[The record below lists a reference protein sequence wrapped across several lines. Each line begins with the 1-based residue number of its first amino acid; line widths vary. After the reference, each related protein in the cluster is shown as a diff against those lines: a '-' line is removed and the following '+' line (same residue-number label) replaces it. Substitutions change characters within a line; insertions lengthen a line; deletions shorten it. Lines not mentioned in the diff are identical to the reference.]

1 MYLSILTLPLLG
13 SLISGFIGRK
23 IGVTG
28 AQFITITCLIISSIL
43 ASIAFYEVGLS
54 GSPVYINLGS
64 WIDSEFL
71 LINWE
76 FTFDQIT
83 VAMLIPVLYIST
95 LIHIYS
101 ISYMSEDPHIPR
113 FFAYLSGFT
122 AGMLLI
128 LCSGN
133 YFVLFV
139 GWEAIGIFSYLLIS
153 YYFTRIQAVK
163 SGFLALV
170 MNRVGDMG
178 VSIGFF
184 GMFAL
189 FGSVNYSTLFNLT
202 PFVNETAITIIA
214 LLIFTGT
221 MAKSAQLPLVT
232 WLSNS
237 MEGPTPVSALLHAAT
252 LVTAG
257 IFILLRS
264 SPILEFS
271 PTALLVITLVGATTA
286 FFAATIGVLQNDLK
300 RIIAFSTISQ
310 LGYMVLSIGLSQYSV
325 SLFHTVN
332 HAFFKALLFLSAG
345 QAIHSILD
353 QQDIRRMGGL
363 KNFLPFVYSVMIVGS
378 LSLMAIPF
386 LSGFYSKDLILELA
400 FSQYS
405 FSGLYAYIL
414 GTISA
419 ALTAF
424 YSFRLISLVF
434 LTVPNASR
442 NTYLNTHESTLS
454 VIIPLLILA
463 LFSIF
468 FGYIFAD
475 LFVGI
480 GSDFFG
486 NSLFTHPNN
495 IHLIEAEFSLPIYI
509 KLAPLIL
516 SILGGF
522 LGIFLYHKNVEFL
535 INLTNN
541 LLGRKIYTFLNAK
554 YLLDVIYNHYFTSLG
569 LKLGYNISKL
579 LDRGVIEL
587 LGPHGISS
595 ALTNTGINIS
605 KLDTGIITTYSIYIT
620 LSLLSLI
627 SLVFAPILI
636 ETSLLSE
643 IRLIIIYISALLIV
657 LLPTFNNK
665 E

>member
-1 MYLSILTLPLLG
+1 M
-13 SLISGFIGRK
+13 
-23 IGVTG
+23 
-28 AQFITITCLIISSIL
+28 
-43 ASIAFYEVGLS
+43 
-54 GSPVYINLGS
+54 
-64 WIDSEFL
+64 
-71 LINWE
+71 
-76 FTFDQIT
+76 
-83 VAMLIPVLYIST
+83 
-95 LIHIYS
+95 
-101 ISYMSEDPHIPR
+101 
-113 FFAYLSGFT
+113 
-122 AGMLLI
+122 
-128 LCSGN
+128 
-133 YFVLFV
+133 
-139 GWEAIGIFSYLLIS
+139 
-153 YYFTRIQAVK
+153 
-163 SGFLALV
+163 
-170 MNRVGDMG
+170 
-178 VSIGFF
+178 
-184 GMFAL
+184 
-189 FGSVNYSTLFNLT
+189 
-202 PFVNETAITIIA
+202 
-214 LLIFTGT
+214 
-221 MAKSAQLPLVT
+221 
-232 WLSNS
+232 
-237 MEGPTPVSALLHAAT
+237 PTPVSALLHAAT

-271 PTALLVITLVGATTA
+271 STALLVITLVGATTT

-345 QAIHSILD
+345 QVIHSVLD

-363 KNFLPFVYSVMIVGS
+363 KNYLPFVYSVMIVGS

-405 FSGLYAYIL
+405 FSGIYAYIL

-442 NTYLNTHESTLS
+442 NTYLNVHESSIS

-468 FGYIFAD
+468 FGYIFSD
-475 LFVGI
+475 LFVGV

-495 IHLIEAEFSLPIYI
+495 IHLIEAEFSLPFYI

-516 SILGGF
+516 SFLGGL
-522 LGIFLYHKNVEFL
+522 LGIFLYQYEF
-535 INLTNN
+535 NTW
-541 LLGRKIYTFLNAK
+541 RQIYTFLNAK
-554 YLLDVIYNHYFTSLG
+554 YLLDVIYNYYIVEFG
-569 LKLGYNISKL
+569 LQLGYNISKL

-587 LGPHGISS
+587 VGPHGISS
-595 ALTNTGINIS
+595 SLTNTGINIS

-620 LSLLSLI
+620 LSLLSLLF
-627 SLVFAPILI
+627 LVFAPLLI

-643 IRLIIIYISALLIV
+643 IRLLIIYISALLIV
-657 LLPTFNNK
+657 LSY
-665 E
+665 

>member
-1 MYLSILTLPLLG
+1 MYLSILILPALG
-13 SLISGFIGRK
+13 SLISGLMGRK
-23 IGVTG
+23 IGSTG
-28 AQFITITCLIISSIL
+28 AQFITISCLILASIL
-43 ASIAFYEVGLS
+43 SSIAFYEVGLM
-54 GSPVYINLGS
+54 GSPVYIDLGS
-64 WIDSEFL
+64 WMDSDFFSID
-71 LINWE
+71 WE
-76 FTFDQIT
+76 FAFDQIT

-101 ISYMSEDPHIPR
+101 IGYMNEDPHIPR
-113 FFAYLSGFT
+113 FFSYLSGFT
-122 AGMLLI
+122 AGMLTI

-163 SGFLALV
+163 SGLLAMV
-170 MNRVGDMG
+170 MNRIGDMG

-189 FGSVNYSTLFNLT
+189 AGSVNYSILFEIA
-202 PFVNETAITIIA
+202 PFVNETSITVIS

-257 IFILLRS
+257 IFILIRS

-271 PTALLVITLVGATTA
+271 STALLVISLVGATTA

-345 QAIHSILD
+345 QAIHSVLD

-363 KNFLPFVYSVMIVGS
+363 KNLLPFVYSVMIVGS

-400 FSQYS
+400 YS
-405 FSGLYAYIL
+405 RYDFL
-414 GTISA
+414 GTYLYIFGTMSA

-424 YSFRLISLVF
+424 YSWRLISLVF
-434 LTVPNASR
+434 LTQPNASR
-442 NTYLNTHESTLS
+442 YTYLNVHESSLS
-454 VIIPLLILA
+454 VIIPLSILS

-468 FGYIFAD
+468 FGYIFSD
-475 LFVGI
+475 LFVGM

-486 NSLFTHPNN
+486 NSLFTHPDNVH
-495 IHLIEAEFSLPIYI
+495 IIEAEVSLPLYI
-509 KLAPLIL
+509 KLAPMIL
-516 SILGGF
+516 SLLGGL
-522 LGIFLYHKNVEFL
+522 LGIITYNLNQATSNAL
-535 INLTNN
+535 DLTNN
-541 LLGRKIYTFLNAK
+541 YLGRKIYTFLNAK
-554 YLLDVIYNHYFTSLG
+554 YLLDVIYNRYIIGSG
-569 LKLGYNISKL
+569 LHWAYDISRF
-579 LDRGVIEL
+579 LDRGIMEL
-587 LGPHGISS
+587 VGPYGISS
-595 ALTNTGINIS
+595 ILTNTGSNIS
-605 KLDTGIITTYSIYIT
+605 KLDTGIVTTYSLYMT
-620 LSLLSLI
+620 LSLLFILFMMFS
-627 SLVFAPILI
+627 PILFEI
-636 ETSLLSE
+636 SFSNE
-643 IRLIIIYISALLIV
+643 IRLAIIYVSASMIALSLS
-657 LLPTFNNK
+657 FDD
-665 E
+665 